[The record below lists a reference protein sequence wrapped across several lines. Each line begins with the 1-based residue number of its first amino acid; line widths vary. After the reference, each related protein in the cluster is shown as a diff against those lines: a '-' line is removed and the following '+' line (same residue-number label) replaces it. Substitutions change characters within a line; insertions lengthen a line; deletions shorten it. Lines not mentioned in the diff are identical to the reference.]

1 MLVTVKPKIPE
12 SSAKNQMVQ
21 HFYGNYIPKFRF
33 TLFLVF
39 ETGSRKIVYHLII
52 SSFSSLLRVRGI
64 KVTSAI
70 LIKKKSENG
79 LKMIDDTLFWLAKPS
94 SLLSVHP
101 NRFFG
106 AKFMKKCKFDL

>member
-1 MLVTVKPKIPE
+1 
-12 SSAKNQMVQ
+12 MVQ
-21 HFYGNYIPKFRF
+21 HFSGNYIPKFRC

-39 ETGSRKIVYHLII
+39 EKGIRKIVYHLII
-52 SSFSSLLRVRGI
+52 SSFTSLLRVRGI

-70 LIKKKSENG
+70 VIKKKRKSENG
-79 LKMIDDTLFWLAKPS
+79 LKMMSAMDNPL

-106 AKFMKKCKFDL
+106 AKFKKKRKFDL

>member
-1 MLVTVKPKIPE
+1 MRPMVLTVKPKIPE
-12 SSAKNQMVQ
+12 LSAKNQMVQ
-21 HFYGNYIPKFRF
+21 HFSGNYIPKFRC
-33 TLFLVF
+33 TLFPAF
-39 ETGSRKIVYHLII
+39 ETGSRKIVYYLII

-79 LKMIDDTLFWLAKPS
+79 LKMINATLFLLEKPS

-101 NRFFG
+101 NRVFG
-106 AKFMKKCKFDL
+106 QN

>member
-1 MLVTVKPKIPE
+1 
-12 SSAKNQMVQ
+12 MVQ
-21 HFYGNYIPKFRF
+21 HFSGNYIPKFWC

-79 LKMIDDTLFWLAKPS
+79 LKVINAIPLPVGTTPIIIKRSPQLEVLGKI
-94 SLLSVHP
+94 
-101 NRFFG
+101 
-106 AKFMKKCKFDL
+106 

>member
-1 MLVTVKPKIPE
+1 MVTVKPKIPE

-21 HFYGNYIPKFRF
+21 HFSRNYITKFRC

-52 SSFSSLLRVRGI
+52 SSFSSPLRVRGI

-70 LIKKKSENG
+70 LIKKKKNQ
-79 LKMIDDTLFWLAKPS
+79 KT
-94 SLLSVHP
+94 V
-101 NRFFG
+101 
-106 AKFMKKCKFDL
+106 